1 MFSWVGK
8 LHFNCKGCWRMNE
21 SEGFST
27 YSSID
32 QCSHWNTFYL
42 QSVRRKSWKRNR
54 KWKCFRLV
62 TRRSDLWLEYWIG
75 RHWWFTSLFFT
86 RTWQCGVCQCNWWLG
101 FWVSLRFNYLL
112 FKKFIVAVILK
123 YFSRIMFLKVL
134 DFFLWCAA
142 VYKLSEWQGSLFY
155 LHRSFWAHSRV
166 QPSLANSI
174 FLTCCPWIDC
184 SRWSQKLQPGRSWFR
199 VQRLVWRCVSTARVL
214 VTGHEVEA
222 FLHPEI
228 VIRGIRQW
236 WHREFLSTA
245 EPLKKI
251 ISRIFKSESDC
262 KSGAMCSLLSN
273 TNGSCPFRGK
283 RK

>member
-134 DFFLWCAA
+134 DFFCGVQLCINYQNDRDPCFTYTGA
-142 VYKLSEWQGSLFY
+142 SEPTVGS
-155 LHRSFWAHSRV
+155 
-166 QPSLANSI
+166 SLAWQTVFSY
-174 FLTCCPWIDC
+174 FLPLD
-184 SRWSQKLQPGRSWFR
+184 
-199 VQRLVWRCVSTARVL
+199 RL
-214 VTGHEVEA
+214 
-222 FLHPEI
+222 
-228 VIRGIRQW
+228 
-236 WHREFLSTA
+236 
-245 EPLKKI
+245 
-251 ISRIFKSESDC
+251 
-262 KSGAMCSLLSN
+262 
-273 TNGSCPFRGK
+273 
-283 RK
+283 